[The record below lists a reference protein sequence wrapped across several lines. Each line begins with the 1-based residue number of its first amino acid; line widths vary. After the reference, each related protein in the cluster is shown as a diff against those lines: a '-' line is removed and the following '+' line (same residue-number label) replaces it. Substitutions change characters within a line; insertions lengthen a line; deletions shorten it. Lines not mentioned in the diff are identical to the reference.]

1 MGDAARG
8 DQLTQLLTAM
18 RGVGVTEAA
27 LQVRSVSEVV
37 NELRRVASGRAPCR
51 RDRGEEIRMGG
62 NEGVGMRK
70 EGIQQRPGGA
80 RRDLLRKS
88 EHGPA
93 PSHTDVA

>member
-1 MGDAARG
+1 MRTPLDSKWPPGIQWGQLQLTGDVQPRLLRGTNTMRG
-8 DQLTQLLTAM
+8 DEGTPGT
-18 RGVGVTEAA
+18 
-27 LQVRSVSEVV
+27 
-37 NELRRVASGRAPCR
+37 
-51 RDRGEEIRMGG
+51 EIRMGG
-62 NEGVGMRK
+62 NEGVGVRM